1 MYQETQVDK
10 DKKIKQ
16 LEELV
21 KELQE
26 ENDLL
31 WNYLDEVRESEKAL
45 MKEIQ
50 IVVDDYV
57 MKQMKPIGDAQTIY
71 QYGRGKYVL
80 SKKEFVSIGDVVCLK
95 KRKNMRPPRYT
106 ESPEELGVGTI
117 VEILTELFLYPH
129 EKNVVFEYDSDLD
142 PEYVSYKMKVDKNK
156 QVVKT
161 SICRVFWH
169 GVEKYRWEYETD
181 LNKV

>member
-57 MKQMKPIGDAQTIY
+57 MKQMKPIGDA
-71 QYGRGKYVL
+71 
-80 SKKEFVSIGDVVCLK
+80 
-95 KRKNMRPPRYT
+95 
-106 ESPEELGVGTI
+106 
-117 VEILTELFLYPH
+117 
-129 EKNVVFEYDSDLD
+129 
-142 PEYVSYKMKVDKNK
+142 
-156 QVVKT
+156 
-161 SICRVFWH
+161 
-169 GVEKYRWEYETD
+169 
-181 LNKV
+181 

>member
-1 MYQETQVDK
+1 MDK

-21 KELQE
+21 KELRS

-57 MKQMKPIGDAQTIY
+57 MKNMKPIGDA
-71 QYGRGKYVL
+71 
-80 SKKEFVSIGDVVCLK
+80 
-95 KRKNMRPPRYT
+95 
-106 ESPEELGVGTI
+106 
-117 VEILTELFLYPH
+117 
-129 EKNVVFEYDSDLD
+129 
-142 PEYVSYKMKVDKNK
+142 
-156 QVVKT
+156 
-161 SICRVFWH
+161 
-169 GVEKYRWEYETD
+169 
-181 LNKV
+181 